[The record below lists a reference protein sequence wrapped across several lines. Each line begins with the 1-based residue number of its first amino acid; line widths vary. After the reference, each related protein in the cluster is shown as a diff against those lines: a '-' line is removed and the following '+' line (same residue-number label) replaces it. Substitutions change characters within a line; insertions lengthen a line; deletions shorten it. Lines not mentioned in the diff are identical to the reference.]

1 MSELTKDYDIY
12 NENGS
17 VNLPKLKKLTGV
29 DVPRAL
35 AEINTFAPKYAGQLT
50 IYQRKPLVDK
60 LKLVNPDFKVKG
72 KSDYVVAQAIVD
84 AVATNPAK
92 CRACHISS
100 EMYKMCKIIAERK
113 LTVCH
118 TIAMVQDEEGNDV
131 VISLDDFL
139 NPIHVFGSEKD
150 AVELDVVDEPENKE
164 SDIVDEKENKT
175 MKNTNA
181 KKTVATKKAV
191 VKKGDNIYIQLQD
204 CVVFAT
210 VVKVSGNKV
219 TVEYDGEQ
227 HSFMMDAIERNMGM
241 QAELEDKWI
250 DQEEEADAEDEEIED
265 DDSDEE
271 EEDLDDD
278 DEDESDESDIEET
291 LAELSDEEFAEVW
304 FECMGRKAKVTSKNR
319 ATLATRLID
328 ACDEDTIMEAVD
340 GLESNENEEDDEP
353 EWDEILEGVSANNLK
368 AICKKLKVPMAEIK
382 GRTKADLVSI
392 ILEYDSD
399 DIEKAYTAVG
409 ATSNDSNKEKEEK
422 SSASNGK
429 YWENETPIESTTEG
443 NIVNYYEEARKLQV
457 YRRIEKDGE
466 FIKSKGVTIDVE
478 TMSGKDAL
486 QMLSMMCYALKD
498 AVDDERVKELV
509 NQMESIN
516 IEYNTEQYLFSETS
530 ELDMYDTDTLKSMA
544 KNCGCDA
551 KRIKSANK
559 NQLMKLIIDA
569 TQKLNG

>member
-92 CRACHISS
+92 CRACHISA

-131 VISLDDFL
+131 VISLDDFW

-175 MKNTNA
+175 MKNTKNT

-191 VKKGDNIYIQLQD
+191 VKKGDNIYIQLQN
-204 CVVFAT
+204 CVVFGT
-210 VVKVSGNKV
+210 VTKVEGNKV
-219 TVEYDGEQ
+219 TVDIDGEEK
-227 HSFMMDAIERNMGM
+227 SFMMDAIERNMAM

-250 DQEEEADAEDEEIED
+250 DQEEETDAEDEEIED
-265 DDSDEE
+265 DE
-271 EEDLDDD
+271 
-278 DEDESDESDIEET
+278 EDESDESDIEET

-319 ATLATRLID
+319 ATLATLLID

-340 GLESNENEEDDEP
+340 GLESDEEDDEL

-392 ILEYDSD
+392 ILEYDSE
-399 DIEKAYTAVG
+399 DIEKAYNAVG
-409 ATSNDSNKEKEEK
+409 ATSNDSNKEKEDK
-422 SSASNGK
+422 SSASSGK

-530 ELDMYDTDTLKSMA
+530 ELDMYDTDTLKGMA

>member
-17 VNLPKLKKLTGV
+17 VNLTKLRKLTGV

-118 TIAMVQDEEGNDV
+118 TIALVEDDEGKGL
-131 VISLDDFL
+131 VISLDDFWH
-139 NPIHVFGSEKD
+139 PIHVFGNETD
-150 AVELDVVDEPENKE
+150 DVELDVVDEPENEK
-164 SDIVDEKENKT
+164 SDIIDEKENKT
-175 MKNTNA
+175 MKNTKNT

-191 VKKGDNIYIQLQD
+191 VKKGDNIYIQLQN
-204 CVVFAT
+204 CVVFGT
-210 VVKVSGNKV
+210 VTKVEGNKV
-219 TVEYDGEQ
+219 TVDIDGEEK
-227 HSFMMDAIERNMGM
+227 SFMMDAIERNMAM

-250 DQEEEADAEDEEIED
+250 DQEEAEAEDDEDIE

-278 DEDESDESDIEET
+278 DSEDDDESDIEDT
-291 LAELSDEEFAEVW
+291 LSELSDEEFAEVW

-340 GLESNENEEDDEP
+340 GLESDEEDDEP

-392 ILEYDSD
+392 ILEYDSE
-399 DIEKAYTAVG
+399 DIEKAYNAVG
-409 ATSNDSNKEKEEK
+409 ATSNDSNKEKEDK
-422 SSASNGK
+422 SSASSGK

-530 ELDMYDTDTLKSMA
+530 ELDMYDVDTLKGMA
-544 KNCGCDA
+544 KNCGCDT